1 MVISPSSADV
11 FSAAVVCQ
19 NFTLAVYSLGS
30 SQDESARLQRQADEL
45 APVSRAL
52 LDRVGL
58 RPGQSAI
65 DLGCGARGVVDL
77 LAERVSPG
85 GQVVGLDADAAH
97 TAMAAEWRG
106 WPARAAGWQPP
117 ATAGQRLR
125 PAVNSKVFGET
136 RCTPGGRLGLGPRT
150 RGRLRNRAIRRCG
163 CAMRCCCCCGPVR
176 SRRSFRSQ
184 PGPGR

>member
-1 MVISPSSADV
+1 MRSGQDAS
-11 FSAAVVCQ
+11 
-19 NFTLAVYSLGS
+19 AVYSLGS

-65 DLGCGARGVVDL
+65 DLGCGPRGVVDL

-97 TAMAAEWRG
+97 TAMAAEF
-106 WPARAAGWQPP
+106 
-117 ATAGQRLR
+117 AT
-125 PAVNSKVFGET
+125 
-136 RCTPGGRLGLGPRT
+136 GRGLGGVQIVTADARHSGLPSGSFDLVHTRT
-150 RGRLRNRAIRRCG
+150 LLNTIPGT
-163 CAMRCCCCCGPVR
+163 
-176 SRRSFRSQ
+176 RRSDR
-184 PGPGR
+184 